1 MNYQNMNNYIISL
14 TLENKENYNEFIQ
27 EIADRLVKNYF
38 PLDEIES
45 FDELNVFKTVFMDN
59 FVENI
64 QTEAYLKII
73 DVSQNKFNDEFNDDE
88 L

>member
-1 MNYQNMNNYIISL
+1 MNYQDMKNYITFL
-14 TLENKENYNEFIQ
+14 TLENVNYNEFIQ
-27 EIADRLVKNYF
+27 EIAYRLVKNYF

-45 FDELNVFKTVFMDN
+45 FDELNVFKTIFMDN
-59 FVENI
+59 FVANI
-64 QTEAYLKII
+64 QAEAYLKII

>member
-1 MNYQNMNNYIISL
+1 MNYQDMNNYITSL
-14 TLENKENYNEFIQ
+14 ALENVNYNEFIQ

-45 FDELNVFKTVFMDN
+45 FDELNVFKTIFMDN
-59 FVENI
+59 FVANI
-64 QTEAYLKII
+64 QAEAYLKII